1 MAKAQYEEWLTEEGL
16 LQIGAWARDGLYN
29 EQIAHN
35 MGISRKTLAEWA
47 KRYSAIGDALKVNR
61 CVADIIIENAVFKK
75 ACGYNKTV
83 IKHMKVKETKY
94 DKSGRKVER
103 EKLVPVE
110 EEVHVPADSTA
121 QIFWLK
127 HRKPEVWGDSRETWL
142 TDEESGVVE
151 IPATAEQT
159 EEFLEKVGGKDGE

>member
-1 MAKAQYEEWLTEEGL
+1 MAKAKYEEWLTEEGL

-47 KRYSAIGDALKVNR
+47 KKYGAIGDALKVNR
-61 CVADIIIENAVFKK
+61 RVADIIVENAVFKK
-75 ACGYNKTV
+75 ACGYNKSV
-83 IKHMKVKETKY
+83 IKHVKVKESKY
-94 DKSGRKVER
+94 DKNGRRVETER
-103 EKLVPVE
+103 LVPVE
-110 EEVHVPADSTA
+110 DEVHVPADSTA

-127 HRKPEVWGDSRETWL
+127 HRKPEVWGDVREQMAS
-142 TDEESGVVE
+142 DDESGVVE

-159 EEFLEKVGGKDGE
+159 EEFLRQAGKGGE